1 MKLLLFVQ
9 GEGRGHMSQA
19 LTLQEKLKNSGHEVA
34 AVFIGASN
42 LKDVPDFF
50 KKQFSCSIYPI
61 TSPKFKTD
69 KNNKGVNIFKSIFF
83 SILETPKYI
92 KSVKK
97 INSITKQTKPDAL
110 ISFYEPLLGNYLR
123 LYKNNT
129 PSFFIGHQYF
139 LNHDDFQKYI
149 TFKDRCFFNL
159 YNRFTAPKKSIKI
172 ALSFTKEKDI
182 KRKNLYVCPPLI
194 KSPIKNSNP
203 RNKPYVLSY
212 ILNPGYLKDLK
223 REAITHK
230 NLKIETFTKE
240 KLNNFEIPK
249 NLNINLLSNELFIKK
264 LSECS
269 YYISTA
275 GFDSISEAAYLQKQ
289 IQLIPTKGHIEQK
302 YNGID
307 AERSGIGINSNK
319 FDLSLFFKEKTNK
332 ESLLAF
338 KEWVDKFDNKIIQ
351 IIENLIKD

>member
-34 AVFIGASN
+34 AVFIGTNKMENIPS
-42 LKDVPDFF
+42 FF
-50 KKQFSCSIYPI
+50 KEQFVCPI
-61 TSPKFKTD
+61 FPVTSPKFKTD
-69 KNNKGVNIFKSIFF
+69 KSNKGVSIIKSIFF
-83 SILETPKYI
+83 SVLEIPKYVKSI
-92 KSVKK
+92 KQINRIIKK
-97 INSITKQTKPDAL
+97 TEPDGL

-123 LYKNNT
+123 FYKNRI

-139 LNHDDFQKYI
+139 LNHNDFQKYLSL
-149 TFKDRCFFNL
+149 KDRFFFDL

-172 ALSFTKEKDI
+172 ALSFTKENDI
-182 KRKNLYVCPPLI
+182 KNKNLYVCPPLI
-194 KSPIKNSNP
+194 KSIIKKSDPKN
-203 RNKPYVLSY
+203 YAFVLSY
-212 ILNPGYLKDLK
+212 VLNSGYLNDLK
-223 REAITHK
+223 TEALK
-230 NLKIETFTKE
+230 YPDLKIEAFTKDS
-240 KLNNFEIPK
+240 LNNFLIPK

-264 LSECS
+264 LTECS

-307 AERSGIGINSNK
+307 AERSKIGINSTK
-319 FDLSLFFKEKTNK
+319 FDLSLFLNKKINKKHLLNFKN
-332 ESLLAF
+332 
-338 KEWVDKFDNKIIQ
+338 WVDNYDDKIIN
-351 IIENLIKD
+351 IIESFVKD